1 MWGIDLRTRVQPKVI
16 KPVSQSSQGKRRAKF
31 TLHTAF
37 GIFFLVLGTIAL
49 IHPNFTLPGKKDTVT
64 IANQHMVIETHRI
77 VSIPRAASAT
87 EVVLGVGLI
96 IFGSLAPPR
105 RRFR

>member
-1 MWGIDLRTRVQPKVI
+1 M
-16 KPVSQSSQGKRRAKF
+16 KPTTHNV
-31 TLHTAF
+31 F
-37 GIFFLVLGTIAL
+37 GLIFLVAGIIAL

-77 VSIPRAASAT
+77 VSVPRVASGT

-96 IFGSLAPPR
+96 IFGSMPGAR
-105 RRFR
+105 RRYR

>member
-1 MWGIDLRTRVQPKVI
+1 MSGSDPRTTIQPKVI
-16 KPVSQSSQGKRRAKF
+16 EPVSQVPQGKRAKF

-49 IHPNFTLPGKKDTVT
+49 IHPNFILPGQTQYLITSDQRTVVVK
-64 IANQHMVIETHRI
+64 HRVI
-77 VSIPRAASAT
+77 SIPRAASAT